1 MPHEFKVTK
10 EIALDASPEQVWE
23 AVATGRGLD
32 AWLMG
37 SNEVEP
43 RVGGTTR
50 FTMGGYSEEGTVTAW
65 EPLKRFAYRS
75 REGDDGSFMAFE
87 YVIEGREEGRTVLR
101 LVQSGFMSGDWEA
114 EYEALNKGWDM
125 YLRTIG
131 QYLTYF
137 PGQTATPIS
146 AQGPQ
151 APGEEQVWDALKRGL
166 GLSGTVSEGDRARF
180 TLAGTAPVE
189 GVVDSVLSPTF
200 LGVRTSDGLYRF
212 VGRGGAVGVGHHVF
226 DAGVDQERAELAWR
240 TWLTALFE

>member
-1 MPHEFKVTK
+1 
-10 EIALDASPEQVWE
+10 
-23 AVATGRGLD
+23 
-32 AWLMG
+32 
-37 SNEVEP
+37 
-43 RVGGTTR
+43 
-50 FTMGGYSEEGTVTAW
+50 
-65 EPLKRFAYRS
+65 
-75 REGDDGSFMAFE
+75 
-87 YVIEGREEGRTVLR
+87 
-101 LVQSGFMSGDWEA
+101 MSGDWEA